1 MAAWRCVVVS
11 LALLAA
17 ASARAELS
25 ALEQRIVD
33 AVKARVPA
41 ALQLLERSVRISSS
55 SLDPEGVQAVGR
67 LLRNELDALGFATR
81 WVDMPAAMKRGGHL
95 LAERP
100 GDRGQRLLLLGH
112 LDTVFDQASAQSD
125 WEQRGQRVRGPGVND
140 MKGGNVVLI
149 EALHALQAVGALEGA
164 RIAVL
169 LTGDEERV
177 GQPVAVSRAELRE
190 QARRSDAALSF
201 EGASRIGGDDF
212 ASIARRSGAGWV
224 LQVRARPGHSSGVGS
239 SSRGF
244 GAVYEAAR
252 ILDAF
257 RQQVFEPGLT
267 LNPGLIAGGTTVEL
281 DADTASASARGRNNI
296 IAAGVQV
303 RGDLRYL
310 SPEQGERAR
319 QRMREIVAAHLSGA
333 SASIEFSETYPP
345 MPATEGSH
353 RLLEAYSRA
362 SQDAGLGPVREAD
375 ASTRGAGDIQFTA
388 PFVPG
393 LDGLGVLGRGAHTPD
408 EDMDIASLERGAI
421 RAALLIHRLTRP

>member
-1 MAAWRCVVVS
+1 MLRLAVAT

-17 ASARAELS
+17 VGAARAQLS
-25 ALEQRIVD
+25 DVEQRIVD
-33 AVKARVPA
+33 AVKARAPA

-55 SLDPEGVQAVGR
+55 SLDPEGVRAVGQLFR
-67 LLRNELDALGFATR
+67 AELDALGFATR
-81 WVDMPAAMKRGGHL
+81 WVDMPATMKRGGHL
-95 LAERP
+95 AAERA
-100 GDRGQRLLLLGH
+100 GMQGQRLLLLGH
-112 LDTVFDQASAQSD
+112 LDTVFDQASSASP
-125 WEQRGQRVRGPGVND
+125 WEQVGPRVRGPGVND

-149 EALHALQAVGALEGA
+149 EALRALHAVGALDGT

-177 GQPVAVSRAELRE
+177 GQPVSRSRAELRE
-190 QARRSDAALSF
+190 LASRSDAALSF
-201 EGASRIGGDDF
+201 EGASRVGRDDF

-224 LQVRARPGHSSGVGS
+224 LHVRARPGHSSGVGS
-239 SSRGF
+239 SARGF
-244 GAVYEAAR
+244 GAVFEAAR

-267 LNPGLIAGGTTVEL
+267 LNPGLMAGGTTAAI
-281 DADTASASARGRNNI
+281 DTDTASASAQGRNNI
-296 IAAGVQV
+296 ITAAVEV

-319 QRMREIVAAHLSGA
+319 QRMRDIVAASLAGA
-333 SASIEFSETYPP
+333 SASIEFTETYPP
-345 MPATEGSH
+345 MPPTEASR

-362 SQDAGLGPVREAD
+362 SQDAGLPPIREAD

-388 PFVPG
+388 PYVPG

>member
-1 MAAWRCVVVS
+1 
-11 LALLAA
+11 
-17 ASARAELS
+17 
-25 ALEQRIVD
+25 
-33 AVKARVPA
+33 
-41 ALQLLERSVRISSS
+41 
-55 SLDPEGVQAVGR
+55 
-67 LLRNELDALGFATR
+67 
-81 WVDMPAAMKRGGHL
+81 
-95 LAERP
+95 
-100 GDRGQRLLLLGH
+100 
-112 LDTVFDQASAQSD
+112 
-125 WEQRGQRVRGPGVND
+125 
-140 MKGGNVVLI
+140 
-149 EALHALQAVGALEGA
+149 
-164 RIAVL
+164 
-169 LTGDEERV
+169 
-177 GQPVAVSRAELRE
+177 
-190 QARRSDAALSF
+190 
-201 EGASRIGGDDF
+201 
-212 ASIARRSGAGWV
+212 V

-345 MPATEGSH
+345 MPATEGSR